1 MMHAYK
7 DDSAATRSYPTY
19 EEVEARLQAEYAG
32 HSPEQRERLGNEPS
46 GGAIAGEWIRTRCN
60 DMTDDERDAA
70 FDRAMAVIYSEAAKS
85 HVRQP
90 ILS

>member
-1 MMHAYK
+1 MIHAHK
-7 DDSAATRSYPTY
+7 NDSAATQGYPTY
-19 EEVEARLQAEYAG
+19 EEVEARLRAEYARHTPG
-32 HSPEQRERLGNEPS
+32 QRERLGNEPS
-46 GGAIAGEWIRTRCN
+46 GGAIAGEWIRSRCN
-60 DMTDDERDAA
+60 DMTDEERDAA